1 VYGAGGDDLP
11 RRHPD
16 QPAVNGSGGAG
27 LIAEPSG
34 PAPFDAFLP
43 LHRRPEAPAE
53 SGSGMNPP
61 AAAPA
66 QPAAAPG
73 WTLPGV
79 PGGSPGRSAQGD
91 GTDSPPGPVSSPGAA
106 APPGPVTPQGPV
118 PPMKPAA
125 SPRPEQAPDS
135 PWASAPPTGAMPP
148 APGDARGRG
157 SAETPDEVGEVNELP
172 RRVKQASL
180 APQLRADPPRRRTIV
195 ASGGTAT
202 GGPAGGPTPADI
214 RRTMSALQRGWQD
227 GRSQQSVPPGD
238 GPVPTFTP
246 AGPGTPA
253 APPATGRPDMPAGS
267 SGAGD
272 PTADTEAEGTDDAT

>member
-1 VYGAGGDDLP
+1 M
-11 RRHPD
+11 
-16 QPAVNGSGGAG
+16 
-27 LIAEPSG
+27 PS
-34 PAPFDAFLP
+34 
-43 LHRRPEAPAE
+43 
-53 SGSGMNPP
+53 
-61 AAAPA
+61 
-66 QPAAAPG
+66 
-73 WTLPGV
+73 
-79 PGGSPGRSAQGD
+79 
-91 GTDSPPGPVSSPGAA
+91 
-106 APPGPVTPQGPV
+106 
-118 PPMKPAA
+118 
-125 SPRPEQAPDS
+125 
-135 PWASAPPTGAMPP
+135 